1 MLHHVQH
8 HQDFKTQNRREK
20 KMKEK
25 YFKFRESFA
34 KSISLMNDK
43 EAGEFVKA
51 LCEYVFEGKIVP
63 TNNKKLRSKFQL
75 AKITLDAEKRDK
87 ENGRKGGIKSAEQR
101 KQEHSKVA
109 FAIYPSVSFVDE
121 ILSDLLEEEDIKDD
135 NPHVAKSA
143 QNKAG

>member
-8 HQDFKTQNRREK
+8 HQDFKMQNRKEK
-20 KMKEK
+20 EMKEN

-87 ENGRKGGIKSAEQR
+87 ENGRKGGIKSAEKR
-101 KQEHSKVA
+101 KLESSNVEI
-109 FAIYPSVSFVDE
+109 AIYPNVSCVDE
-121 ILSDLLEEEDIKDD
+121 LLQDLMEGDSSKDD
-135 NPHVAKSA
+135 DPHVAKSA